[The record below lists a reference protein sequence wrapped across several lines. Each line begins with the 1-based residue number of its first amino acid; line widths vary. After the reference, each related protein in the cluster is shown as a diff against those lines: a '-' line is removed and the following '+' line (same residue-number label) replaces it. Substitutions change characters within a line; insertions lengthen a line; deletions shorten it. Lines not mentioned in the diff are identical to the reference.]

1 LSQERLS
8 GLSARI
14 IEVHELLESLRVPHQ
29 FGGAIALAW
38 YRNPRATTDIDLN
51 ITVAPE
57 EAEPVLS
64 ALMYLGVSVSDTA
77 RARVHAD
84 GQARLDWGG
93 SYLDVFFATI
103 DLHHEM
109 AARARFVGFGPA
121 RIPILSPEDLVVCKA
136 VFDRPKDWVD
146 IDAMVSW
153 GTEIDKD
160 TVLRW
165 VGEILGAGSQTY
177 SKLALLLP
185 DRRATRR
192 D

>member
-1 LSQERLS
+1 MSQQRLS

-14 IEVHELLESLRVPHQ
+14 VEVHELLESLRVPHQ

-38 YRNPRATTDIDLN
+38 YRNPRATTDIDVN
-51 ITVAPE
+51 ITLAPE
-57 EAEPVLS
+57 EAEPVVS
-64 ALMYLGVSVSDTA
+64 ALAHLGVSISDTD
-77 RARVHAD
+77 RARILTD
-84 GQARLDWGG
+84 GQARLDWEG

-103 DLHHEM
+103 DLHQEM
-109 AARARFVGFGPA
+109 AARARLVGFGPA

-165 VGEILGAGSQTY
+165 VGEILGAASQPY

-185 DRRATRR
+185 DRGASRR